1 MTYLCDNGAMIL
13 DKKMVTDGTSRRHL
27 GSEDLTAMTQ
37 LGTFA
42 EYAFWQR
49 NPSSKS
55 TSRSRWRLPRWCH
68 AE

>member
-1 MTYLCDNGAMIL
+1 
-13 DKKMVTDGTSRRHL
+13 MVTDGTPRRHV
-27 GSEDLTAMTQ
+27 GGEDLTAMTQ

-42 EYAFWQR
+42 EYAVLAEE
-49 NPSSKS
+49 SSSRS